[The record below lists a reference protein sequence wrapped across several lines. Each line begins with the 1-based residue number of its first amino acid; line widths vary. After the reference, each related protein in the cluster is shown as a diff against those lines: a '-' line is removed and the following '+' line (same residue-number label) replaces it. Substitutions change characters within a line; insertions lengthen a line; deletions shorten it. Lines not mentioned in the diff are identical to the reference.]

1 MAWCSPKRFLASL
14 LAVLVTAGLSVSAVQ
29 ANGMAVTMAMT
40 HDMNATV
47 IPDMGAAEMPAMSHA
62 DDGECAAC
70 PKGASDNGTPMHCP
84 PACTTPVLAVLPQEF
99 VVTVID
105 QAARLFSSPYPLL
118 HGRNSLPDPSPPRP
132 GDLV

>member
-1 MAWCSPKRFLASL
+1 MAWRSPKQILALL
-14 LAVLVTAGLSVSAVQ
+14 LAALVTAGLSVSVVQ

-47 IPDMGAAEMPAMSHA
+47 VPDMGAAEMPAMCHA
-62 DDGECAAC
+62 DDGGCAAC

-99 VVTVID
+99 VVTTIG
-105 QAARLFSSPYPLL
+105 QSAQLLLSPSPLL
-118 HGRNSLPDPSPPRP
+118 RGRDSLPDPSPPRP
-132 GDLV
+132 SDLI